1 MKVSFLLSLCVFVIY
16 LVMEKILLEVP
27 NSMAKKWQQTSDKLK
42 KQAVEAVKRVLD
54 VPGPTDL
61 TEAERQLHL
70 QEARDFFSKLS
81 ADFTDYKFDRDE
93 ANER

>member
-1 MKVSFLLSLCVFVIY
+1 MN
-16 LVMEKILLEVP
+16 VMEKILLEVP
-27 NSMAKKWQQTSDKLK
+27 NSTAKKWQEASERLK

-54 VPGPTDL
+54 VPKSVSLD
-61 TEAERQLHL
+61 EEERQLRL
-70 QEARDFFSKLS
+70 QEARDFFSRLS